1 MQGFLDGLGA
11 LVSWGNNLTWGGIG
25 GVWWLGILIV
35 ALLPAGVYFT
45 VRTRFVQ
52 FRGFCQM
59 LRVMGHSFRKEHDD
73 SVSSFQAFAT
83 SAAAR
88 VGTGNIAGVAVAI
101 TAGGPGAVFWMWVVA
116 MLGMATSL
124 IENTL
129 AQTFKEQGEV
139 HGTFR
144 GGPAYYIDK
153 GLGRRW
159 KWLSIVFSVFLVI
172 CFGFFFNAVQ
182 SNAMAEAIHAAWGIN
197 PLLVGVLISVL
208 AAIIVFGGI
217 QSIGRFAGIVVPI
230 MALCY
235 LAIALFVIFANISRV
250 PEVFGIII
258 SNAFG
263 FQEAGAGAFG
273 AVVANGI
280 KRGLFSNEAGMGSSP
295 NVGAAADVKHPV
307 VQGYVQMASVFL
319 DTMMICSATA
329 AIILLSNVELS
340 GMVEGV
346 TLTQS
351 ALSSQVGSWGNSFI
365 ALALLF
371 FAFTS
376 IIANYYYAETNIF
389 YLWHTRFSIFC
400 YRALYIAFI
409 LFGAWVAWSG
419 SEGNFQLLWN
429 MADMSMGF
437 MASANLLAML
447 LLSGVALRVFA
458 DYEGQI
464 KRGIKEPVFDASRHK
479 IPGIE
484 PDVWRGGPHIPG
496 EHGGPPE
503 HQQKK

>member
-1 MQGFLDGLGA
+1 MQGFLEGVGA
-11 LVSWGNNLTWGGIG
+11 LVDWGNRLTWGGIG
-25 GVWWLGILIV
+25 GFWWLGILIA

-45 VRTRFVQ
+45 VRTRFAQ
-52 FRGFCQM
+52 FRAFGHM
-59 LRVMGHSFRKEHDD
+59 VRVLGHSFHKEHADA
-73 SVSSFQAFAT
+73 VSSFQAFAT

-101 TAGGPGAVFWMWVVA
+101 TVGGPGAIFWMWLVA
-116 MLGMATSL
+116 MVGMATSL
-124 IENTL
+124 VENIL
-129 AQTFKEQGEV
+129 AQVFKEQGEV

-159 KWLSIVFSVFLVI
+159 KWLSILFSVSLVI

-182 SNAMAEAIHAAWGIN
+182 SNAMSEAIHAAWGIN
-197 PLLVGVLISVL
+197 PLFIGAVIALL
-208 AAIIVFGGI
+208 AAAIVFGGI
-217 QSIGRFAGIVVPI
+217 QSIGRFAAVVVPI

-235 LAIALFVIFANISRV
+235 IAIALFVIATNITRI
-250 PEVFGIII
+250 PEVFALIF

-263 FQEAGAGAFG
+263 VQEAGAGTFG

-295 NVGAAADVKHPV
+295 NVAAAADVKHPV

-319 DTMMICSATA
+319 DTMLICSATA
-329 AIILLSNVELS
+329 SIILLSNVELT
-340 GMVEGV
+340 GTMEGA
-346 TLTQS
+346 TLTQA
-351 ALSSQVGSWGNSFI
+351 ALASEVGSWGNSFI
-365 ALALLF
+365 ALALIF

-400 YRALYIAFI
+400 YRFLYIVFI

-419 SEGNFQLLWN
+419 SSDHFQLLWN

-447 LLSGVALRVFA
+447 LLSGIAIKVFA
-458 DYEGQI
+458 DYEAQRD
-464 KRGIKEPVFDASRHK
+464 RGIKEPVFDASQHDIR
-479 IPGIE
+479 GIE
-484 PDVWRGGPHIPG
+484 PDVWQGGPHTPG
-496 EHGGPPE
+496 EHTDVP
-503 HQQKK
+503 

>member
-1 MQGFLDGLGA
+1 MEGLLEGLGS
-11 LVSWGNNLTWGGIG
+11 LVGWGNSLTWGGLG
-25 GVWWLGILIV
+25 GIWWLGILIA
-35 ALLPAGVYFT
+35 ALLPAGLYFT

-52 FRGFCQM
+52 FRAFGHM
-59 LRVMGHSFRKEHDD
+59 LRVLARSFRKEHDD

-101 TAGGPGAVFWMWVVA
+101 TAGGPGAIFWMWVVA
-116 MLGMATSL
+116 MVGMATSL

-129 AQTFKEQGEV
+129 AQVFKEQGETA
-139 HGTFR
+139 GTFR

-159 KWLSIVFSVFLVI
+159 KWLSILFSIFLII

-182 SNAMAEAIHAAWGIN
+182 ANAMSEAIHAAWGIN
-197 PLLVGVLISVL
+197 PLLVGVLIAVL
-208 AAIIVFGGI
+208 AGSIVFGGI
-217 QSIGRFAGIVVPI
+217 KSIGKFAGIVVPI

-235 LAIALFVIFANISRV
+235 LAIAFVVILVNLGRI
-250 PEVFGIII
+250 PEVFGLIFG
-258 SNAFG
+258 SAFG
-263 FQEAGAGAFG
+263 MQEAGAGAFG

-329 AIILLSNVELS
+329 AIILLSGVDL
-340 GMVEGV
+340 GGAVEGV

-351 ALSSQVGSWGNSFI
+351 ALASELGSWGSSFI
-365 ALALLF
+365 AVALIF

-389 YLWHTRFSIFC
+389 YLWHTRLSISC
-400 YRALYIAFI
+400 YRILYIVFI
-409 LFGAWVAWSG
+409 LFGAWVAASG
-419 SEGNFQLLWN
+419 SSDNFRLLWN

-437 MASANLLAML
+437 MASANLLAIV
-447 LLSGVALRVFA
+447 LLSGVAFKVFA
-458 DYEGQI
+458 DYEAQRA
-464 KRGIKEPVFDASRHK
+464 RGVDEPVFDARNHD
-479 IPGIE
+479 IRGIE
-484 PDVWRGGPHIPG
+484 TDVWGGGPQTPG
-496 EHGGPPE
+496 E
-503 HQQKK
+503 

>member
-1 MQGFLDGLGA
+1 MQGFLDGLSA
-11 LVSWGNNLTWGGIG
+11 LVGWGNSLTWGGLG
-25 GVWWLGILIV
+25 GIWWLGILIA
-35 ALLPAGVYFT
+35 ALLPAGLYFT
-45 VRTRFVQ
+45 VRTRFIQ
-52 FRGFCQM
+52 FRAFGHM

-101 TAGGPGAVFWMWVVA
+101 TAGGPGAIFWMWVVA
-116 MLGMATSL
+116 MVGMATSF

-129 AQTFKEQGEV
+129 AQLFKEQGET

-159 KWLSIVFSVFLVI
+159 KWLSIVFSVFLII

-182 SNAMAEAIHAAWGIN
+182 ANAMSEAIHAAWGIN
-197 PLLVGVLISVL
+197 PLLVGALIAIL
-208 AAIIVFGGI
+208 ASLIVFGGI
-217 QSIGRFAGIVVPI
+217 KSIGKFAGIVVPI
-230 MALCY
+230 MALIY
-235 LAIALFVIFANISRV
+235 IAIAIVVIVSNISRV
-250 PEVFGIII
+250 PEVFGLIF

-263 FQEAGAGAFG
+263 MQEAGAGAFG
-273 AVVANGI
+273 AIVANGI

-329 AIILLSNVELS
+329 SIILLSNVELG

-351 ALSSQVGSWGNSFI
+351 ALASEVGAWGHSFI
-365 ALALLF
+365 ALALIF

-389 YLWHTRFSIFC
+389 YLWHTRLSIFC
-400 YRALYIAFI
+400 YRFLYIVFI

-419 SEGNFQLLWN
+419 SSDNFQLLWN

-437 MASANLLAML
+437 MASANLLAIV
-447 LLSGVALRVFA
+447 LLSGVAIRVFA
-458 DYEGQI
+458 DYEAQRD
-464 KRGIKEPVFDASRHK
+464 RGIREPVFDARQHN
-479 IPGIE
+479 IPGVE
-484 PDVWRGGPHIPG
+484 MDVWGGGPHTPG
-496 EHGGPPE
+496 EHR
-503 HQQKK
+503 